1 MILAFKYVKE
11 LDVEGM
17 VADGDQVLT
26 DMSDNNIEINYPKMS
41 YPNVICAM
49 DKVGITFEPRYEISN
64 NVTF

>member
-49 DKVGITFEPRYEISN
+49 DKVCSLNSEIFARVLVS
-64 NVTF
+64 